1 MNDIRAISSFSAM
14 SVLAAN
20 DSSAML
26 KTAYWVK
33 LAGLIMVDSALI
45 GAGDSIAENGYRYG
59 EQPGSA
65 RLNNRVT
72 ELYQTALDLVKG
84 SQKFASRGSSSNI
97 KIIVDLLQKGTGRS
111 AVVARVKEAEEEE
124 TAVKKAI
131 PTSDGGDKPDDK
143 CEDSWKSYIPG
154 LCTAEAAGDMLS
166 LAAKI
171 VGGVAVAGVA
181 FWGIKKVI
189 KGAKSVGTEA
199 ASNPRRMLSSR
210 SNPSAPG
217 RTDHGPEDEI
227 AQLPKARSQEQAMMK
242 NVFKRKV

>member
-1 MNDIRAISSFSAM
+1 
-14 SVLAAN
+14 
-20 DSSAML
+20 
-26 KTAYWVK
+26 
-33 LAGLIMVDSALI
+33 
-45 GAGDSIAENGYRYG
+45 
-59 EQPGSA
+59 
-65 RLNNRVT
+65 
-72 ELYQTALDLVKG
+72 
-84 SQKFASRGSSSNI
+84 
-97 KIIVDLLQKGTGRS
+97 
-111 AVVARVKEAEEEE
+111 
-124 TAVKKAI
+124 
-131 PTSDGGDKPDDK
+131 
-143 CEDSWKSYIPG
+143 
-154 LCTAEAAGDMLS
+154 MLS